1 MFNRIDYTHVI
12 HLRCLRPISISVL
25 VWCAPLITQYVNWKW
40 EPHFWCWRFCVL
52 RRSSTSFDTCFVLD
66 QIKIESFGRCKKDNL
81 KVKKKHFYFFNTPNG
96 QRQRERGNSQ
106 VNHLL
111 VRIYVSRA
119 ITVQPTIQKK
129 TASISVVPFYSIVH
143 VANRALLPFR

>member
-1 MFNRIDYTHVI
+1 MFDRIDYTHVI

-96 QRQRERGNSQ
+96 QRQREREETVKWIICWFVYTWAEQLLYNQQFRKNSI
-106 VNHLL
+106 HFGC
-111 VRIYVSRA
+111 
-119 ITVQPTIQKK
+119 
-129 TASISVVPFYSIVH
+129 PFSIVH